1 MTDAAEDLGRPNRS
15 TVAGWAA
22 TLAKTASAAGPPLLF
37 GVRMWASVCLALYV
51 AFWLQL
57 DNPFWAGTSATIVC
71 QPQLGASLR
80 KGWFRMIGT
89 LVGATMCVAL
99 TACFPQDRVLFLG
112 AMALWVAAAAFTAT
126 LLRNF
131 AAYAAALAGYT
142 VAIVGGDLLGLVG
155 GVDANAAFMLAV
167 TRASEICIGIA
178 CAGVVLA
185 LTDLGGARRRLA
197 VLLAGLA
204 AGISDGFAHTVEAA
218 SPEFPDSR
226 PVRREFI
233 RQVVAL
239 DPVIDVTLGE
249 SSQIRAHSPVL
260 QRAVDGLFAA
270 LAGWRTV
277 SDHLGRIPRD
287 EALSEGAV
295 IILQNLPKELRS
307 VATGP
312 EPRRWIADA
321 TDMRRTWRAAAHEF
335 TDLQVGTPSLRLL
348 ADQTAKVLTGI
359 TDALDGLALLVAAD
373 ARPVTSRRGVIGLRV
388 PDWLPALNNAGRA
401 FVTIGIV
408 ALFWDVTA
416 WPGAPGALTF
426 AAINVIL
433 LALRAEQAYAAA
445 VIFTVGVILSVVL
458 TAVVA
463 FAAMPGL
470 GLETFA
476 GFSIVIGPCLVLIGA
491 LLGGARKPW
500 QTGLFTA
507 MSMTFIPLLH
517 PSNQMTYNPLEYY
530 NEALS
535 IVAGCG
541 AAALSFRLLPPLSP
555 AFRTRRLLALTL
567 RDLHRLAKGRRQ
579 GDWASHVNGRL
590 SAMPDSATPVQRAQ
604 LLAALTAGSEIVRL
618 RNLVPGLGVGA
629 QLDAAL
635 GAFAEGDGASATA
648 RLARLDAALAVLADA
663 APGTQIV
670 LGARSGVLALSEVLT
685 QHAAYFQGGA
695 LG

>member
-1 MTDAAEDLGRPNRS
+1 MTDAAKDLGRPDRS
-15 TVAGWAA
+15 AVAGWAA
-22 TLAKTASAAGPPLLF
+22 TLAKTAGAAGPPLLF

-57 DNPFWAGTSATIVC
+57 DNPFWAGTSAAIVC

-89 LVGATMCVAL
+89 LVGATMCVVL
-99 TACFPQDRVLFLG
+99 TACFPQDRALFLG
-112 AMALWVAAAAFTAT
+112 ALALWGAAAAFTAT
-126 LLRNF
+126 MLRNF

-167 TRASEICIGIA
+167 TRSSEICIGIV
-178 CAGVVLA
+178 CAGIVLA

-197 VLLAGLA
+197 VLLAGLT

-218 SPEFPDSR
+218 GPELPDSQ

-287 EALSEGAV
+287 EARSEGA
-295 IILQNLPKELRS
+295 IILQRLPKELRS
-307 VATGP
+307 AATGA

-321 TDMRRTWRAAAHEF
+321 TDMRRTCEAAAHEL

-348 ADQTAKVLTGI
+348 ADQTAKALTGV

-373 ARPVTSRRGVIGLRV
+373 ARPVTSSRGVMRLRV
-388 PDWLPALNNAGRA
+388 PDWLPALINAGRA
-401 FVTIGIV
+401 FVTIGGV
-408 ALFWDVTA
+408 ALFWEVTA
-416 WPGAPGALTF
+416 WPGGPGALTF
-426 AAINVIL
+426 AAITVIL
-433 LALRAEQAYAAA
+433 LALRAEQAYAAT
-445 VIFTVGVILSVVL
+445 VMFTVGVILCVVL
-458 TAVVA
+458 TAFVA

-470 GLETFA
+470 APETFA
-476 GFSIVIGPCLVLIGA
+476 GFSIVIGPCLVPIGA

-500 QTGLFTA
+500 QTGLLTA

-535 IVAGCG
+535 IIAGCG

-567 RDLHRLAKGRRQ
+567 RDLHRLARGRRQ
-579 GDWASHVNGRL
+579 GDWESHVNGRL

-604 LLAALTAGSEIVRL
+604 LLAALTAGSEIARL
-618 RNLVPGLGVGA
+618 RELAPGLGVGA

-635 GAFAEGDGASATA
+635 AAFAESDGASATA

-663 APGTQIV
+663 APGPQIV

-685 QHAAYFQGGA
+685 QHAAYFQERA
-695 LG
+695 VR